1 MKSAR
6 NNCRKRPN
14 VLIIHTDQQRYDS
27 LGCTGNRHALTPHID
42 RLATEGTLFH
52 RHVTAHPV
60 CMPSRASF
68 FTGRYPNASGVYANG
83 IALPRRMHMTD
94 HPMNDGQHVQ
104 TEAISHVP
112 TMPDAFSDAGYRTA
126 AIGKLHFT
134 CTNGPRSSRYEES
147 RIRWSEEDMTAWS
160 GPYYG
165 FDQAELTIGHGE
177 DYTGHYGCWLRK
189 TYPEVAEKVRSGSFR
204 GSGPTKWTL
213 YPSVVP
219 VEAHSSTWIA
229 DRAIAYLNSAADR
242 DEPFFLFLGFPDPHF
257 PFTPPAELAERFQ
270 DRDTM
275 AWQERAG
282 GSGGGIPSPL
292 RKLYQEEAL
301 QNAARYGDAFVREA
315 RRYTDAMIHL
325 IDVSVGR
332 IQDAL
337 RQSEL
342 EEDTILVY
350 TSDHGDYLGDYGLV
364 FKANY
369 GCKALNHVPFIMKVP
384 KKLAE
389 LPKECHAAMS
399 NTDVMP
405 TLGDLAGVPMPD
417 GVQGRSVIPLLLG
430 EAGSLP
436 VQVTCYDDDPAGHNF
451 SLWND
456 RYRYTWYPATG
467 ECELYDHETDP
478 YETNNIAGTPQ
489 AADVERQMRCDL
501 LELHCLTDRPSLGKS
516 AHW

>member
-1 MKSAR
+1 MKSSAVIR
-6 NNCRKRPN
+6 SKRPN

-27 LGCTGNRHALTPHID
+27 LGCTGNLHAITPHID
-42 RLATEGTLFH
+42 KLAAEGTLFH

-83 IALPRRMHMTD
+83 VALPRKTHVTA
-94 HPMNDGQHVQ
+94 HPMNAGAQVQ
-104 TEAISHVP
+104 AEAISHVP
-112 TMPDAFSDAGYRTA
+112 TMPDAFSEAGYRTA

-134 CTNGPRSSRYEES
+134 CTNGPRSSRFEES
-147 RIRWSEEDMTAWS
+147 RIRWSEEDMSAWS

-165 FDQAELTIGHGE
+165 FDQVELTIGHGE
-177 DYTGHYGCWLRK
+177 DYTGHYGSWLRK

-204 GSGPTKWTL
+204 GSGPAKWTL

-229 DRAIAYLNSAADR
+229 DRAIAYLNSAADQV
-242 DEPFFLFLGFPDPHF
+242 EPFFLFLGFPDPHF

-270 DRDTM
+270 DRGTM
-275 AWQERAG
+275 AYQERAAGTG
-282 GSGGGIPSPL
+282 GVPSPV
-292 RKLYQEEAL
+292 RKLYEGDKL
-301 QNAARYGDAFVREA
+301 QNAVRYGDGFVHKA
-315 RRYTDAMIHL
+315 RQFTDAMIHL
-325 IDVSVGR
+325 IDISVGR
-332 IQDAL
+332 IRETLQHLGLD
-337 RQSEL
+337 EN
-342 EEDTILVY
+342 TIIVY

-369 GCKALNHVPFIMKVP
+369 GSKTLNHVPFMMKVP

-405 TLGDLAGVPMPD
+405 TLCQLAGVPVPD
-417 GVQGRSVIPLLLG
+417 GVQGRSVVPLLLG
-430 EAGSLP
+430 EAESWP
-436 VQVTCYDDDPAGHNF
+436 VQVTCYDDDPSGHNF

-467 ECELYDHETDP
+467 ERELYDHVSDP
-478 YETNNIAGTPQ
+478 YETDNIAGMPSI
-489 AADVERQMRCDL
+489 ADVERNLHAAL
-501 LELHCLTDRPSLGKS
+501 LEQHCLTDRPSLGKS
-516 AHW
+516 AQW